1 MKNQVITLAMQAG
14 FFKAKAES
22 KRNEIFDLLVSDEN
36 LQEFTAEQINEVL
49 VKETKR
55 RSDAYQVKVNN
66 QVKKALADSI
76 KPLASGQN
84 SAFEHISKIDTNKKV
99 FILTVAQNNTDVDVP
114 FLEALE
120 YYASVHKAQ
129 ILCAKMTYNK
139 SGFQTSLDDA
149 DGIYY
154 DSKIAKYLVNGHIA
168 LTDKIHFIADANVMP
183 TAKQPLSGFEMIT
196 EAGIS
201 AIIPSSKIA
210 LKCLARLKGH
220 EGKVLF
226 GTGAITKRNYILRKA
241 GAVASSSHNIGA
253 LVVFV
258 NEDNS
263 VSVRQLERMEG
274 SDGFHDLDFYYNA
287 KSHYLVRPEALQL
300 GDIHAEKAEYNLI
313 EGVKTMIRELNPKN
327 TILHDLCDFSSRNHH
342 NVKSSSFIFEQ
353 TVNSRTV
360 LDDLDTVASVLGSI
374 SEVSEK
380 VYIIES
386 NHDCAID
393 TWLENTDFKADTI
406 NALTYLTLMKAKF
419 QHIEATSCNNLNMLE
434 YALVNMCDGVDGN
447 VTFMRVDDSLLIAG
461 IEMGVHG
468 HIGINGARGG
478 VQSFAG
484 LGIKMN
490 TGHTHTPSIVGNV
503 YTAGV
508 TGSLDMGYNK
518 GASSWQL
525 AHVLTHANGQRQ
537 VIFM

>member
-1 MKNQVITLAMQAG
+1 MKDQIITLAMHTG
-14 FFKAKAES
+14 YFKAKADS
-22 KRNEIFDLLVSDEN
+22 KRNEILDLLIADEN
-36 LQEFTAEQINEVL
+36 LQEFTPEQINEVL
-49 VKETKR
+49 QKETKR

-76 KPLASGQN
+76 KPLASGQD

-99 FILTVAQNNTDVDVP
+99 FILTVAQNNTDVDLP
-114 FLEALE
+114 FLGALE
-120 YYASVHKAQ
+120 NYAKIHNAQ

-168 LTDKIHFIADANVMP
+168 LTNNLHFIADANVMP
-183 TAKQPLSGFEMIT
+183 TAKQPLAGFEMIT
-196 EAGIS
+196 GAGVS

-220 EGKVLF
+220 DAKVLF

-253 LVVFV
+253 LVVYV
-258 NEDNS
+258 NDDGTYTA
-263 VSVRQLERMEG
+263 RQLERMEG
-274 SDGFHDLDFYYNA
+274 SDGFYDLNY
-287 KSHYLVRPEALQL
+287 HYTANTNNLVSPVALQL
-300 GDIHAEKAEYNLI
+300 GDIHAEKSEYQIIQDVKKLISNLDPHN
-313 EGVKTMIRELNPKN
+313 V
-327 TILHDLCDFSSRNHH
+327 ILHDLCDFSSRNHH
-342 NVKSSSFIFEQ
+342 NIKSSSFVFEQ
-353 TVNSRTV
+353 TVNGRTV
-360 LDDLDTVASVLGSI
+360 KDDLDSVAGVLAEI
-374 SEVSEK
+374 AAVSDQ

-419 QHIEATSCNNLNMLE
+419 EHIEETSCNNLNMLE
-434 YALVNMCDGVDGN
+434 YALENLCEGVDDN
-447 VTFMRVDDSLLIAG
+447 VQFMRVDDSLIMAG
-461 IEMGVHG
+461 VEMGVHG
-468 HIGINGARGG
+468 HIGVNGARGG

-484 LGIKMN
+484 LGIPMN

-525 AHVLTHANGQRQ
+525 AHVLTHNNGQRQ
-537 VIFM
+537 IIFM